1 MMQLL
6 SLANM
11 VPKEQFTQQRVW
23 REIENTAACEGL
35 RDSSRGLLRKV
46 LLGNSGIVQRQLAA
60 SGLEELISREAE
72 DLNRVFE
79 REAANLASAALN
91 KALDHA
97 GIKARELDALL
108 VCTCTGYLCP
118 GLSSFVAE
126 RCGLRGDVHLLDLVG
141 LGCGAALPLL
151 RQAGAT
157 LLQGAGKV
165 ACIAVEICSAAF
177 YLDDDP
183 GVLISFCL
191 FGDGASA
198 SIWTNDKRNPAIGSL
213 ESVRSLH
220 WPEERESLRFVNAR
234 GKLKNV
240 LASSVPGV
248 GARAVAELAR
258 ECEQPLGT
266 LLVHPGGKKVLEA
279 ISGYFPDQPLSES
292 WEVLRAHGNMSSPSI
307 LFVLDRWLK
316 GNSSVERATLTS
328 FGAGFTCHM
337 AGFRRH

>member
-1 MMQLL
+1 MHLL

-11 VPKEQFTQQRVW
+11 VPNERFSQERVW
-23 REIENTAACEGL
+23 KEIETTAECAKL

-46 LLGNSGIVQRQLAA
+46 LLGNSGIAERQLAA
-60 SGLEELISREAE
+60 SGLNELISREAE

-79 REAANLASAALN
+79 KEATNLASTALE
-91 KALDHA
+91 KALSGA
-97 GIKARELDALL
+97 GCLPSELDALL

-126 RCGLRGDVHLLDLVG
+126 RCGLREDAQLLDLVG

-151 RQAGAT
+151 RQGDAC
-157 LLQGAGKV
+157 LLQGARKV

-198 SIWTNDKRNPAIGSL
+198 SIWTGAADRQELGTLGP
-213 ESVRSLH
+213 VRSLH
-220 WPEERESLRFVNAR
+220 WPQERESLRFINAR

-248 GARAVAELAR
+248 GARAVAELAG
-258 ECEQPLGT
+258 QFTAPMGT
-266 LLVHPGGKKVLEA
+266 LLVHPGGRKVLEA
-279 ISGYFPDQPLSES
+279 IHSFFPDQPLCES
-292 WEVLRAHGNMSSPSI
+292 WDVLRDHGNMSSPSI
-307 LFVLDRWLK
+307 LFVLERWLN
-316 GNSSVERATLTS
+316 GNAGARDATLTS

-337 AGFRRH
+337 AGFTRV